1 MKTLGLIGGLSWES
15 TAVYYRLLNRI
26 ARERLGG
33 HHSAELLMYSVDF
46 APIAAMHAAGDWP
59 AAAEVMIDIARRL
72 ERGGAEAIL
81 ICSNTMHKTAGEVR
95 AAVEVPLIDIM
106 QVTASS
112 VRAAGLRR
120 PLLLGTRFTMEQD
133 FYVDGLNAG
142 GVTPTIPPIGAR
154 QWLHEVIYGE
164 LVQGR
169 VEPVSRRTF
178 VVMVDRAVAEDGVD
192 GVILGCTELGLLV
205 GPDDLSTP
213 TFDTTELHARAAMDF
228 ALG

>member
-1 MKTLGLIGGLSWES
+1 MKILGLIGGLSWES

-33 HHSAELLMYSVDF
+33 HHSAELLMYSLDF
-46 APIAAMHAAGDWP
+46 APIAALHAAGDWP
-59 AAAEVMIDIARRL
+59 AAAEVMIDIALRL

-95 AAVEVPLIDIM
+95 AAVTIPLIDIM
-106 QVTASS
+106 QVTAAS
-112 VRAAGLRR
+112 VRAAGVRR

-142 GVTPTIPPIGAR
+142 GVTPTIPPLGAR
-154 QWLHEVIYGE
+154 QWLHEIIYDE

-169 VEPVSRRTF
+169 IEPASRRAF
-178 VVMVDRAVAEDGVD
+178 VAMVDRAVADDGVD

>member
-26 ARERLGG
+26 ARKRLGG
-33 HHSAELLMYSVDF
+33 HHSAELLIYSLDF
-46 APIAAMHAAGDWP
+46 APIAALHAAGDWP
-59 AAAEVMIDIARRL
+59 AAAEIMIDIARRL
-72 ERGGAEAIL
+72 ERAGAEAIL

-95 AAVEVPLIDIM
+95 GAVAIPLIDIM

-112 VRAAGLRR
+112 VRAAGMRR

-142 GVTPTIPPIGAR
+142 GVTPTIPPLGAR
-154 QWLHEVIYGE
+154 QWLHEVIYDE

-169 VEPVSRRTF
+169 VEDVSRHAF
-178 VVMVDRAVAEDGVD
+178 VTMVDRAVAEDGVD

-205 GPDDLSTP
+205 GPEDLSTP

>member
-15 TAVYYRLLNRI
+15 TAVYYRLLNRM

-46 APIAAMHAAGDWP
+46 APIAAMHGTGDWP
-59 AAAEVMIDIARRL
+59 AAAEVMVDIARRL

-81 ICSNTMHKTAGEVR
+81 ICSNTMHKTAGAVR
-95 AAVEVPLIDIM
+95 AAVAVPLIDIM
-106 QVTASS
+106 QVTASN
-112 VRAAGLRR
+112 VRAAGVRR

-133 FYVDGLNAG
+133 FYVDGLKAG
-142 GVTPTIPPIGAR
+142 GVTPTIPPLGAR
-154 QWLHEVIYGE
+154 QWLHEIIYDE

-169 VEPVSRRTF
+169 IEPVSQRAF
-178 VVMVDRAVAEDGVD
+178 VAMVDRAVAEDGID

-205 GPDDLSTP
+205 GSDDLSTP
-213 TFDTTELHARAAMDF
+213 AFDTTELHARAAMDF
-228 ALG
+228 AFG

>member
-15 TAVYYRLLNRI
+15 TAVYYLLLNRM
-26 ARERLGG
+26 ARESLGG
-33 HHSAELLMYSVDF
+33 DHSAELLMYSVDF

-112 VRAAGLRR
+112 VRAAGVRR

-169 VEPVSRRTF
+169 VEPASRRTF

>member
-26 ARERLGG
+26 TRERLGG

-59 AAAEVMIDIARRL
+59 AAAEVMVDIARRL
-72 ERGGAEAIL
+72 ERGGADAIL

-95 AAVEVPLIDIM
+95 AVVGAPLIDIM

-112 VRAAGLRR
+112 VRAAGVRR

-142 GVTPTIPPIGAR
+142 GVTPTIPPLGAR
-154 QWLHEVIYGE
+154 QWLHEIIYDE

-169 VEPVSRRTF
+169 VEPVSRRAF
-178 VVMVDRAVAEDGVD
+178 VAMVDRAVAEDGVD

>member
-95 AAVEVPLIDIM
+95 AAVAVPLIDIT

-112 VRAAGLRR
+112 VRAAGVRR

-142 GVTPTIPPIGAR
+142 GVTPTIPPLGAR
-154 QWLHEVIYGE
+154 QWLHEIIYDE

-169 VEPVSRRTF
+169 VEPVSRRAF
-178 VVMVDRAVAEDGVD
+178 VAMVDRAVAEDGVD